1 MPGARRAHCALRR
14 VVAGGTGPVRGARV
28 RVQGGKFSRARAW
41 DAGGAL
47 FFSRIA
53 ERRACPYHGGG
64 LLAIGYWLLAMGYL
78 GRFLIRLCDL
88 VGAPWGRSGPFFRL
102 PGSAGHLGGPAIY
115 ILLAI
120 GCWLLAI
127 GYWLLTIGYWLLAI
141 GYWRSGGA
149 SRYKVGYWLLSI
161 GYCRRLAVFSSSRS
175 SACCPCTPPT
185 SASS

>member
-14 VVAGGTGPVRGARV
+14 VLVGEWWLVEQARCAVRGCGCK
-28 RVQGGKFSRARAW
+28 GGSFPERAR
-41 DAGGAL
+41 GTPGEPF

-64 LLAIGYWLLAMGYL
+64 LLAIGYWLLAIGYL

-115 ILLAI
+115 IYIYIIGYWMLAV

-127 GYWLLTIGYWLLAI
+127 GY
-141 GYWRSGGA
+141 
-149 SRYKVGYWLLSI
+149 
-161 GYCRRLAVFSSSRS
+161 
-175 SACCPCTPPT
+175 
-185 SASS
+185 